1 MAAGSRKEKGK
12 YKSISKLIF
21 SFRKMTKENRA
32 AEIFRK
38 NSQKILEKLG
48 MQECGLESILE
59 HKNFGTEF
67 IDIKGF

>member
-32 AEIFRK
+32 AEIIRK
-38 NSQKILEKLG
+38 NS
-48 MQECGLESILE
+48 
-59 HKNFGTEF
+59 
-67 IDIKGF
+67 